1 MNIYDV
7 SKKANVSIATVSRVL
22 NGNPN
27 VSDKTRAHVM
37 DVMEKMG
44 YKPNIFAR
52 GLGLNT
58 MKTIGIMCS
67 ETSDL
72 YLADAVYYLE
82 RDLRAH
88 GYDALLC
95 FTGYELETKQK
106 YFDLLCS
113 KRVDAIILAGSKF
126 IEMRPKDNAYILD
139 PGVHIPIMLLN
150 GYLEGKDI
158 YATLCDDQ
166 AATYQATSRLL
177 RSGRRKILYL
187 YTSISY
193 SGTNK
198 LRGYQNALIDGGLT
212 PDTGYIRQCP
222 KDITAAK
229 ELLLSL
235 HSQGLEF
242 DAILASSDS
251 LAVGAVKFAHMKGIR
266 IPQELSIIGYN
277 NSTLSR
283 CTDPELT
290 TVDSKVEAL
299 CATTVNTLMG
309 VFDGMN
315 VPSRTTIAAD
325 LILRET
331 TDF

>member
-1 MNIYDV
+1 M
-7 SKKANVSIATVSRVL
+7 
-22 NGNPN
+22 
-27 VSDKTRAHVM
+27 
-37 DVMEKMG
+37 
-44 YKPNIFAR
+44 
-52 GLGLNT
+52 
-58 MKTIGIMCS
+58 
-67 ETSDL
+67 
-72 YLADAVYYLE
+72 
-82 RDLRAH
+82 
-88 GYDALLC
+88 
-95 FTGYELETKQK
+95 
-106 YFDLLCS
+106 
-113 KRVDAIILAGSKF
+113 
-126 IEMRPKDNAYILD
+126 
-139 PGVHIPIMLLN
+139 
-150 GYLEGKDI
+150 
-158 YATLCDDQ
+158 
-166 AATYQATSRLL
+166 
-177 RSGRRKILYL
+177 
-187 YTSISY
+187 
-193 SGTNK
+193 
-198 LRGYQNALIDGGLT
+198 
-212 PDTGYIRQCP
+212 
-222 KDITAAK
+222 
-229 ELLLSL
+229 SL